1 MHSTL
6 KQPTAHSVRLT
17 TQKPSS
23 LGHFPPSSSSL
34 RLATTAPGSSHDS
47 YWSLSVERLLHSALC
62 AFGILPSRGFLRDK
76 TSSVH
81 PSTRTELCR
90 QLQLDE
96 NYASQ
101 PPPLKAS
108 QFPTEQPPANPQGS
122 EERPLISTC
131 PMNPT
136 RQNLPCFPHSQVCPN
151 PARQPSSAPICKCR
165 CGDTEGLPIAEQLGY
180 DMLCIAALP
189 SFSSAK
195 IA

>member
-1 MHSTL
+1 MKSMIDLLGSIQSLCNPRAIVVAACNLLMHSTL

-47 YWSLSVERLLHSALC
+47 YWSLSVERLQHSALC

-81 PSTRTELCR
+81 PSTRTGLCR

-101 PPPLKAS
+101 HPLES
-108 QFPTEQPPANPQGS
+108 LTVP
-122 EERPLISTC
+122 
-131 PMNPT
+131 
-136 RQNLPCFPHSQVCPN
+136 
-151 PARQPSSAPICKCR
+151 
-165 CGDTEGLPIAEQLGY
+165 Y
-180 DMLCIAALP
+180 
-189 SFSSAK
+189 
-195 IA
+195 